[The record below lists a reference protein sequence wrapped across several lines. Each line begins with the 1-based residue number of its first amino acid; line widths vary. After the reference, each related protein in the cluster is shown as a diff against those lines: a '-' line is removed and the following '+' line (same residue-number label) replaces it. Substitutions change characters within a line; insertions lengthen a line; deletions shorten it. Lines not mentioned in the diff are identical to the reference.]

1 MQTVNLIQG
10 SPEWHAHRR
19 NHFNAS
25 DAPAMMG
32 VSPYKTRDQLL
43 HEMATGITKEV
54 DAGTQKRF
62 DDGHRFEALARP
74 LAEKIIGEELSPTV
88 GVDGKYSASFDG
100 ITFGDDITF
109 EQPNYVALKVA
120 EEQGEVIKAAVHFAE
135 GRDTAEHVRDEM
147 VQLIA
152 MLYRL
157 WVEGDQVN
165 GVPAI
170 GLSLGVENAN
180 LS

>member
-1 MQTVNLIQG
+1 M
-10 SPEWHAHRR
+10 SES
-19 NHFNAS
+19 F
-25 DAPAMMG
+25 
-32 VSPYKTRDQLL
+32 
-43 HEMATGITKEV
+43 
-54 DAGTQKRF
+54 
-62 DDGHRFEALARP
+62 
-74 LAEKIIGEELSPTV
+74 EELV
-88 GVDGKYSASFDG
+88 IAGVTEATKAMKKFP
-100 ITFGDDITF
+100 
-109 EQPNYVALKVA
+109 QPNYVALKVA

-170 GLSLGVENAN
+170 GLSLGVENAS

>member
-1 MQTVNLIQG
+1 MKTFEELV
-10 SPEWHAHRR
+10 SA
-19 NHFNAS
+19 
-25 DAPAMMG
+25 G
-32 VSPYKTRDQLL
+32 VT
-43 HEMATGITKEV
+43 
-54 DAGTQKRF
+54 
-62 DDGHRFEALARP
+62 EALKAMVKFP
-74 LAEKIIGEELSPTV
+74 
-88 GVDGKYSASFDG
+88 
-100 ITFGDDITF
+100 
-109 EQPNYVALKVA
+109 QPNYVALKVA

-135 GRDTAEHVRDEM
+135 GRDSAEHVRDEM

-170 GLSLGVENAN
+170 GPALGGENAS